1 MTAAAV
7 QLTSVSFRGVQIL
20 AVDANGYPTVES
32 ATEYSGIRIMGA
44 KSLTLN
50 IPDWQRLTATGDDR
64 VLAQFVLPAQEGV
77 TGELRVGALDMTAE
91 ALVSGINVK
100 TVGESKVLPMATE
113 QADLPDM
120 WLLAWREAKS
130 VVSGDS
136 GRGHYEWVLMR
147 AKLTPLGGEW
157 GERAT
162 EERRYMVTAQVTSK
176 WPWGEA
182 LVFATDGCTEMQ
194 LAYGASEYVPRLS
207 AFEGTGAAV
216 LFSLVGKT
224 AVSTDKMTVYNNGTE
239 VVAALAKAVG
249 SLTFDVAPAD
259 GAKIVLFAEVA
270 S

>member
-1 MTAAAV
+1 MTAAAA
-7 QLTSVSFRGVQIL
+7 QITSVSFRGVQLL

-32 ATEYSGIRIMGA
+32 ATEYSGLRIVGA
-44 KSLTLN
+44 KALTLN

-77 TGELRVGALDMTAE
+77 TGELRVGAFDMTAE

-100 TVGESKVLPMATE
+100 TVGEMKALPFATE

-130 VVSGDS
+130 VVSGDA
-136 GRGHYEWVLMR
+136 GRGHYEWVLLR
-147 AKLTPLGGEW
+147 AKLTPLAGEW

-162 EERRYMVTAQVTSK
+162 EERRYMVTAQVVSK

-182 LVFATDGCTEMQ
+182 LVLGTDGCAEMQ
-194 LAYGASEYVPRLS
+194 LAFGSAEYVPRLS
-207 AFEGTGAAV
+207 AFEGDGATLA
-216 LFSLVGKT
+216 FTLVGKT
-224 AVSTDKMTVYNNGTE
+224 AISTDKMSVYNNGTA
-239 VVAALAKAVG
+239 VVAGLTKAVG
-249 SLTFDVAPAD
+249 SLTWAGAPTN
-259 GAKIVLFAEVA
+259 GAKIVLFCEVA